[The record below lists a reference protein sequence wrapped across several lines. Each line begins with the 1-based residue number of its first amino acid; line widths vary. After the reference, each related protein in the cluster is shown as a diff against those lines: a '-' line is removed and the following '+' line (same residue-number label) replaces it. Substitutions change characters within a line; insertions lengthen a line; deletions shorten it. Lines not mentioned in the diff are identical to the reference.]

1 VELFVGADPRFQVPA
16 LAGLYKSGDQLRKL
30 AQVPE
35 FRKAIFDIGAARGMV
50 GLSVD
55 AYDMQSFAFRTPVSK
70 LADFSGKRIRVLASE
85 GEQASVAAMG
95 GSSVPMSLQEVLP
108 AIQQGTI
115 DGVNSVLGVFVAFRY
130 YDAAPSLVD
139 TALWPILSVAL
150 VSKVFFDRLP
160 PDLQKA
166 VLETGSK
173 IEPEVEKWQ
182 VARIASDTKAWT
194 DNGGKI
200 VKLSADDQQEAI
212 RRTSAAA
219 ESVVGKSA
227 PLKELYGKLKA
238 ITSSVN

>member
-1 VELFVGADPRFQVPA
+1 
-16 LAGLYKSGDQLRKL
+16 
-30 AQVPE
+30 
-35 FRKAIFDIGAARGMV
+35 
-50 GLSVD
+50 
-55 AYDMQSFAFRTPVSK
+55 
-70 LADFSGKRIRVLASE
+70 
-85 GEQASVAAMG
+85 
-95 GSSVPMSLQEVLP
+95 
-108 AIQQGTI
+108 
-115 DGVNSVLGVFVAFRY
+115 
-130 YDAAPSLVD
+130 
-139 TALWPILSVAL
+139 L

-166 VLETGSK
+166 VLETAAK
-173 IEPEVEKWQ
+173 IEPELEKWQ

-194 DNGGKI
+194 DNGGKS